1 MNLKKCSA
9 QDAEKLAELNKQLI
23 EDEKSDNK
31 MSLCELQ
38 DRMKSF
44 LETDYTAY
52 LFMEDNRIIGYALVN
67 TRAEPLYLRQFF
79 IARNFRRNHKGR
91 RAFELLLDE
100 LKTDKIDLEVL
111 SWNEAGLKFWQSCG
125 FAERSRYMR
134 FSR

>member
-1 MNLKKCSA
+1 MNLKECSA
-9 QDAEKLAELNKQLI
+9 EDAEKLAELNKQLI

-31 MSLCELQ
+31 MSLGELQ

-44 LETDYTAY
+44 LETDYSAY
-52 LFMEDNRIIGYALVN
+52 FFMEDNSIIGYALVN

-91 RAFELLLDE
+91 QAFELLLNE

>member
-9 QDAEKLAELNKQLI
+9 EDAEKLAELNKQLI

>member
-9 QDAEKLAELNKQLI
+9 ENAEKLAELNKQLI

-31 MSLCELQ
+31 MSHGELQ

-52 LFMEDNRIIGYALVN
+52 FFMEDNSIIGYALVN

>member
-9 QDAEKLAELNKQLI
+9 EDAEKLAELNKQLI

-38 DRMKSF
+38 DRMKRF
-44 LETDYTAY
+44 LETDYCAY
-52 LFMEDNRIIGYALVN
+52 FFMEDNSIIGYALVN

-79 IARNFRRNHKGR
+79 IACNFRRNHKGR
-91 RAFELLLDE
+91 QAFELLLDE

>member
-9 QDAEKLAELNKQLI
+9 EDAEKLAELNKQLI

-44 LETDYTAY
+44 LETDYCAY
-52 LFMEDNRIIGYALVN
+52 FFMEDNSIIGYALVN

>member
-1 MNLKKCSA
+1 MNLKKCSPE
-9 QDAEKLAELNKQLI
+9 DAEKLAELNKHLI
-23 EDEKSDNK
+23 KDEKSDNK

-134 FSR
+134 SSR

>member
-31 MSLCELQ
+31 MSLGELQ

-44 LETDYTAY
+44 LETDYAAY
-52 LFMEDNRIIGYALVN
+52 FFMEGGSIIGYALVN
-67 TRAEPLYLRQFF
+67 VRTAPLYLRQFF

>member
-23 EDEKSDNK
+23 ENEKSDNK

>member
-1 MNLKKCSA
+1 MNLKKCSPE
-9 QDAEKLAELNKQLI
+9 DAEKLAELNKHLI

-38 DRMKSF
+38 DRMKRF

-52 LFMEDNRIIGYALVN
+52 FFMEDNSIIGYALVN

-79 IARNFRRNHKGR
+79 IARNFRRSHKGR

>member
-1 MNLKKCSA
+1 MNLKKCSPE
-9 QDAEKLAELNKQLI
+9 DAEKLAELNKHLI

-44 LETDYTAY
+44 LETDYCAY
-52 LFMEDNRIIGYALVN
+52 FFMEDNSIIGYALVN

>member
-1 MNLKKCSA
+1 MNLKECSPE
-9 QDAEKLAELNKQLI
+9 DAEKLAELNKHLI
-23 EDEKSDNK
+23 KDEKSDNK

-44 LETDYTAY
+44 LETDYCAY
-52 LFMEDNRIIGYALVN
+52 FFMEDNSIIGYALVN
-67 TRAEPLYLRQFF
+67 ICAEPLYLRQFF

-111 SWNEAGLKFWQSCG
+111 SWNEVGLKFWQSCG

>member
-9 QDAEKLAELNKQLI
+9 EDAEKLAELNKQLI

-44 LETDYTAY
+44 LETDYSAY
-52 LFMEDNRIIGYALVN
+52 FFMEDNSIIGYALVN

>member
-9 QDAEKLAELNKQLI
+9 QDAEKLAELNKHLI
-23 EDEKSDNK
+23 KDEKSDNK

>member
-1 MNLKKCSA
+1 MNLKKCSPE
-9 QDAEKLAELNKQLI
+9 DAEKLAELNKQLI

-31 MSLCELQ
+31 MNLCELQ

-44 LETDYTAY
+44 LETDYCAY
-52 LFMEDNRIIGYALVN
+52 FFMEDNSIIGYALVN

>member
-9 QDAEKLAELNKQLI
+9 EDAEKLAELNKQLI

-52 LFMEDNRIIGYALVN
+52 FFMEDNSIIGYALVN

>member
-1 MNLKKCSA
+1 MNLKKCSPE
-9 QDAEKLAELNKQLI
+9 DAEKLAELNKHLI
-23 EDEKSDNK
+23 KDEKSDNK

>member
-38 DRMKSF
+38 DHMKSF